1 MTLSDEPVKSPESI
15 GHYGIEID
23 SQAVLINRLDIRRLE
38 ASFSAKIFNLSPASP
53 AKE

>member
-1 MTLSDEPVKSPESI
+1 MTLSHASVKSHGSI

-23 SQAVLINRLDIRRLE
+23 SRAVLIVRLGIRRLM
-38 ASFSAKIFNLSPASP
+38 ASFSVKIFNLSPASP